1 MDKKLGRFKVIVQI
15 AVGEQVNS
23 IITWLLIVQKP
34 WYFRSLILMLSFISC
49 EILREFRNLV
59 IEIWEI

>member
-23 IITWLLIVQKP
+23 IITWLLIVQKS
-34 WYFRSLILMLSFISC
+34 WNFRSLISMLSFASC
-49 EILREFRNLV
+49 EVLK
-59 IEIWEI
+59 

>member
-23 IITWLLIVQKP
+23 IITWLLIVQKS
-34 WYFRSLILMLSFISC
+34 WNFRSLIVMLSFISC

-59 IEIWEI
+59 TEIWEK